1 MARLARGEAVAP
13 YEYFFRTVMRFA
25 TSHPAWRPLNTV
37 MALGVGQREAS
48 RVLLDGYRIT

>member
-13 YEYFFRTVMRFA
+13 DEYFFRTVMRFA
-25 TSHPAWRPLNTV
+25 TSHPAWRHLNKV